1 MKDTLNDLS
10 LLAGELTAFL
20 LEAGWNETRRVRGA
34 VFYAAP
40 KSLGI
45 QGNYTVAL
53 PEDVSA
59 PSAASLLHGSA
70 NALVD
75 VYGYGSVGDLL
86 NRAAAVTDQTVPTR
100 FVTRFIADTTRYGAI
115 PLGEL
120 VAFVTNMQEGL
131 YRCARFKMGAHAK
144 ESKAT
149 AERFVR
155 QCRFLQTAE
164 GSFVAKVE
172 VPITTLKP
180 ADSSGGRALTSTE
193 ICSSF
198 FSAIRFLNW
207 NILENDDPVDA
218 PETLSSAIALFDADL
233 LESITRLVVGP
244 QMESIDFFMEMG
256 TELLNSSTG
265 YLSPE
270 KRQRVHDFRQFIS
283 PHLLSKNKLD
293 GDPEEQAPDVAAM
306 ATES

>member
-1 MKDTLNDLS
+1 MKDNLNDLS
-10 LLAGELTAFL
+10 LLASELTVFL
-20 LEAGWNETRRVRGA
+20 LEAGWHETRRVRGA

-40 KSLGI
+40 KALGI

-100 FVTRFIADTTRYGAI
+100 FVTRFIDDTTRYGAI

-120 VAFVTNMQEGL
+120 IAFVTNMQEGL
-131 YRCARFKMGAHAK
+131 YRCARFKMGADTSENISSAQ
-144 ESKAT
+144 
-149 AERFVR
+149 RFVR

-172 VPITTLKP
+172 VPITTLRP
-180 ADSSGGRALTSTE
+180 AQSSGGRALTSTE

-207 NILENDDPVDA
+207 NILENEDTFDA
-218 PETLSSAIALFDADL
+218 PETLSSAIALFDMEL
-233 LESITRLVVGP
+233 LETITRLVVGP
-244 QMESIDFFMEMG
+244 QMQSIDFFMELG

-265 YLSPE
+265 YLSAE
-270 KRQRVHDFRQFIS
+270 KRQRAHDFRQFINA
-283 PHLLSKNKLD
+283 HLVSDNKFD
-293 GDPEEQAPDVAAM
+293 SDTGEQAPDVAAM

>member
-1 MKDTLNDLS
+1 MTDANQDVLS
-10 LLAGELTAFL
+10 LIVGLKRFL
-20 LEAGWNETRRVRGA
+20 DEAGWQEIRRVRPA
-34 VFYAAP
+34 VLYAAP
-40 KSLGI
+40 ASLGI

-53 PEDVSA
+53 PHDASA
-59 PSAASLLHGSA
+59 PDAARLLHGSA

-100 FVTRFIADTTRYGAI
+100 FFTRFIDDTTRYGAI

-131 YRCARFKMGAHAK
+131 YRCARFKMGDATR
-144 ESKAT
+144 ESKVS

-155 QCRFLQTAE
+155 QCRFLQIAE

-172 VPITTLKP
+172 VPIATLKP
-180 ADSSGGRALTSTE
+180 AESSGGRALTSTE

-198 FSAIRFLNW
+198 FSAIRFLTW
-207 NILENDDPVDA
+207 NILENEESFDA
-218 PETLSSAIALFDADL
+218 PETLSGAIALFDMEL

-283 PHLLSKNKLD
+283 PYLLGDNKLER
-293 GDPEEQAPDVAAM
+293 DPGAQAPDLATM